1 MSWLEAIV
9 LGLVQGLT
17 EFLPISSSGHLV
29 LGRYLLGIGVD
40 ESSGILFEALV
51 HFGTAMSIFFVYRK
65 EVLDLLK
72 GLLSGIIRPAEY
84 RATWRANEAFRTA
97 ILIIATII
105 PSGIT
110 FLLFMD
116 RIEATF
122 TDPRFASGM
131 LLITGLLLVL
141 TRLRKKPSGEITLLK
156 AIVIGIAQ
164 SFAMLPGISRSGAT
178 ICVGIYQ
185 NVEPERA
192 TNFSFLMLLPVV
204 IFGTVLKVSEALS
217 VDVLIV
223 WGPMLVGTMIAFI
236 SGIAAIK
243 LVLDFVRK
251 GRLEYFALYCF
262 IVGGIGLA
270 LL

>member
-1 MSWLEAIV
+1 MSWWEGIV

-29 LGRYLLGIGVD
+29 LGRHLLGVGVD
-40 ESSGILFEALV
+40 DSSGILFEALV
-51 HFGTAMSIFFVYRK
+51 HFGTTMSILFVYR
-65 EVLDLLK
+65 EQVLDLLK
-72 GLLSGIIRPAEY
+72 GFFSGIVRPVDY
-84 RATWRANEAFRTA
+84 GTTWRANEAFRTA
-97 ILIIATII
+97 ILIMVTII

-116 RIEATF
+116 RIEAAF
-122 TDPRFASGM
+122 TDPRFSAGM
-131 LLITGLLLVL
+131 LLVSGLLLVL

-156 AIVIGIAQ
+156 AIMIGIAQ

-178 ICVGIYQ
+178 ICAGIYQ

-204 IFGTVLKVSEALS
+204 ILGTILKVSEALS
-217 VDVLIV
+217 IDTVIV
-223 WGPMLVGTMIAFI
+223 WGPMVVGTIMAFI

-251 GRLEYFALYCF
+251 GRLEYFALYLF